1 MPPSRLNSFQIQ
13 PRTQEDSAVCGERNG
28 SSGSACNLRGAE
40 FVRESFPSRL
50 SAIASTI
57 RAGRHGR
64 WSGVCAASAALAGSL
79 ALAGCGASLQ
89 NVVADGPVVSTRA
102 IAGQVH
108 GGVFPIQNAT
118 VRLMQTVTSSSSG
131 YGSTATTLGTATTDA
146 NGNFNFS
153 QTYTCSASTEFAYIT
168 VTGGHSSNLT
178 GTTANTAVVQVGVIG
193 SCATLAAD
201 YSTIELNVSEAS
213 TVAAA
218 YALGNFIT
226 INANTSAG
234 SGQQIVSIGAP
245 QRNAYGSPGCNG
257 TGSSMIC
264 NAAGLGHAFQNAYN
278 LVDQV
283 SFTTGVLPTGAARS
297 SNPSVTTIPGVVP
310 QQMINTL
317 ANILQNCVDSLSTSN
332 YCSTLFSYTTPSG
345 GTAPTN
351 TLQAAMNMAKYPTNN
366 ISSLYSLQSR
376 TPYFTPDLDAAPT
389 SFTVSIFYGINAAGS
404 ATTFPYP
411 VDLALDA
418 SDDVFLLYGSAA
430 PGASTAT
437 AVAELYPS
445 GALAGTVTNSKY
457 GYPSQIATDTN
468 GNVYT
473 TNNDTT
479 TGAVLRWQNAGA
491 LSPVA
496 TLTNASGV
504 AVDADNNLWI
514 SAANTTSRSINEF
527 KYATVSASAGAA
539 TADFFTGAIGN
550 IPGLAIDGLGGVWG
564 VKNVS
569 GGNSSAVNLYNSGSV
584 SAPSY
589 STTGY
594 NTIALGAGNGF
605 SISLVPTSTN
615 VAGGYFPVDGELA
628 SAGSYTP
635 NGHELYTGPVATT
648 TGSAAPNRNA
658 MDGAG
663 NVFWSDNE
671 SNGLLWI
678 YTPSSNPLQTAGTSV
693 SLLPCYPAADGS
705 GYSCLSGTSLGG
717 TYLRG
722 LAVDSAGSVWLGADT
737 GLGTFIEII
746 GLGAPTWPQLS
757 YANPGSKPQ

>member
-1 MPPSRLNSFQIQ
+1 MRISRLVSFLLQ
-13 PRTQEDSAVCGERNG
+13 PRTSRYSAV
-28 SSGSACNLRGAE
+28 RGARNE
-40 FVRESFPSRL
+40 YRGAFSVCSGAEHVREFFPFRSTG
-50 SAIASTI
+50 IAEIT
-57 RAGRHGR
+57 RAGRRGR
-64 WSGVCAASAALAGSL
+64 WASAGVASAALAGSL
-79 ALAGCGASLQ
+79 ALTGCGANLQ
-89 NVVADGPVVSTRA
+89 NAVSDGPVISTRA

-118 VRLMQTVTSSSSG
+118 VRLMQTVTGKSSG

-153 QTYTCSASTEFAYIT
+153 QTYSCSASSEFAYIT

-178 GTTANTAVVQVGVIG
+178 GTASNNAIVQVGVIG

-201 YSTIELNVSEAS
+201 YSTIQLNVSEAS

-226 INANTSAG
+226 INANTGAG
-234 SGQQIVSIGAP
+234 AGQQIVNIGAP

-283 SFTTGVLPTGAARS
+283 SLTTGALPTGAARS
-297 SNPSVTTIPGVVP
+297 ANPSATTIPGLVP

-332 YCSTLFSYTTPSG
+332 YCSTLFNYSTPPS
-345 GTAPTN
+345 GTAPAN

-366 ISSLYSLQSR
+366 ISNLYGLQSR

-389 SFTVSIFYGINAAGS
+389 SLTVSIFYGINAAGNT
-404 ATTFPYP
+404 TTFPYP

-418 SDDVFLLYGSAA
+418 SDNVFLLYGSAA
-430 PGASTAT
+430 PGASTVT
-437 AVAELYPS
+437 AVAKMYPS
-445 GALAGTVTNSKY
+445 GASAGYVTNNKY
-457 GYPSQIATDTN
+457 GYPSQIAVDTN

-473 TNNDTT
+473 TNNDGS
-479 TGAVLRWQNAGA
+479 TGAVLHMLNAST
-491 LSPVA
+491 LNPVA
-496 TLTNASGV
+496 SLANASGV
-504 AVDADNNLWI
+504 AVDINNNLWI
-514 SAANTTSRSINEF
+514 SAANTSSASINEY
-527 KYATVSASAGAA
+527 KYGNISGSTGSATP
-539 TADFFTGAIGN
+539 DFFTGAIGN
-550 IPGLAIDGLGGVWG
+550 IPGLAIDGLGNVWG

-569 GGNSSAVNLYNSGSV
+569 GGNSTVVDLYNSGSV
-584 SAPSY
+584 NAPSY
-589 STTGY
+589 SATTY
-594 NTIALGAGNGF
+594 NTFGLTAGNGF
-605 SISLVPTSTN
+605 SISLVPTSTGYS
-615 VAGGYFPVDGELA
+615 GGYFPLNGQLA
-628 SAGSYTP
+628 TAGDVAP
-635 NGHELYTGPVATT
+635 HGGLYSGPVATT

-663 NVFWSDNE
+663 NIFWSDLE

-678 YTPSSNPLQTAGTSV
+678 FTPSSNPTQTAGTTV
-693 SLLPCYPAADGS
+693 SLLPCYPAPDGS

-717 TYLRG
+717 SYLRG
-722 LAVDSAGSVWLGADT
+722 MAVDSAGSVWLGADT

-757 YANPGSKPQ
+757 YANPGSMPQ